1 MKLEHIALW
10 TKNIEE
16 LRDFYIR
23 YFDAVSNEKYCST
36 HDFNQ
41 QFESYFLS
49 FDGDCRLELMQM
61 ASIPDGDSADGR
73 ETIGMTHF
81 SFALDSREALEVL
94 ATRLEG
100 DGHRLVG
107 KPKMT
112 GDGFYE
118 ACVLD
123 PDGNRVEF
131 AVVPN
136 A

>member
-10 TKNIEE
+10 TRDIEKSRE
-16 LRDFYIR
+16 FYSK
-23 YFDAVSNEKYCST
+23 YFNAISNEKYRST

-41 QFESYFLS
+41 KFESYFLS

-61 ASIPDGDSADGR
+61 DTIPEGDGADGN
-73 ETIGMTHF
+73 ETIGLTHF
-81 SFALDSREALEVL
+81 SFAMDSREALDAL
-94 ATRLEG
+94 AHRLEA
-100 DGHRLVG
+100 DGLRLTG
-107 KPKMT
+107 KPRMT

-131 AVVPN
+131 AVVPK